1 MRRREFIAGVASTA
15 AWSPSTRWQQRAIPM
30 VGYLTQTEENPK
42 MNAPRHPDGEPWQW
56 PEPTWRRITGR
67 ARAGRSLR
75 PATWPG
81 GARCAIA
88 LSFDADHDTIPLRD
102 ADESPMRISQGQ
114 YGNRQGVPRIRALL
128 ARHSVPASFFYPA
141 VSALLYPEEARAVA
155 DEGHE
160 IAIHSWIHE
169 ANTTL
174 PAEAERD
181 LTFRAADVLEKLA
194 GRRPVGIRTAS
205 WDFSVNTL
213 DIIRELGLLYDS
225 SLMADDDAYE
235 IEADGQPTGVVE
247 LPPEWIRDDAAYLN
261 FIRFS
266 ALRPYT
272 PPSAVLEI
280 FLAELDAAWE
290 EGGLY
295 LLTMHP
301 HISGHRSRIGVL
313 DRVIQH
319 AKNKSAC
326 WFATHEQVA
335 KWCKEQAG

>member
-1 MRRREFIAGVASTA
+1 
-15 AWSPSTRWQQRAIPM
+15 
-30 VGYLTQTEENPK
+30 
-42 MNAPRHPDGEPWQW
+42 
-56 PEPTWRRITGR
+56 
-67 ARAGRSLR
+67 
-75 PATWPG
+75 
-81 GARCAIA
+81 
-88 LSFDADHDTIPLRD
+88 
-102 ADESPMRISQGQ
+102 
-114 YGNRQGVPRIRALL
+114 
-128 ARHSVPASFFYPA
+128 
-141 VSALLYPEEARAVA
+141 
-155 DEGHE
+155 
-160 IAIHSWIHE
+160 
-169 ANTTL
+169 
-174 PAEAERD
+174 
-181 LTFRAADVLEKLA
+181 
-194 GRRPVGIRTAS
+194 
-205 WDFSVNTL
+205 
-213 DIIRELGLLYDS
+213 
-225 SLMADDDAYE
+225 
-235 IEADGQPTGVVE
+235 VVE